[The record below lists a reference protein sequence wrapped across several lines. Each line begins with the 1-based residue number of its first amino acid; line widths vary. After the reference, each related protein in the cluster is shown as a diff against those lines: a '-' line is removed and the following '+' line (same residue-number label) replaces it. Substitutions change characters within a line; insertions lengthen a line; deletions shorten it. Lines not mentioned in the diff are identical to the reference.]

1 MVARASSSG
10 KQPRKWPSLLS
21 NEPPALVKR
30 DGPKRGAQV
39 LPPGK
44 MKVTASVELDIG
56 DIGTEIGQA
65 MLDDAIGG

>member
-1 MVARASSSG
+1 MAVS
-10 KQPRKWPSLLS
+10 PLNDL
-21 NEPPALVKR
+21 PALVKR

-56 DIGTEIGQA
+56 DVGTEIGQA
-65 MLDDAIGG
+65 MLDDPIGGEDDNLTGD